1 MQNTP
6 FDLQGKTFL
15 ITGASSGLGRQIC
28 IRISEM
34 NGTVILTARN
44 RERLEETLSVMAGGE
59 HRILTADLTKQED
72 ISAMVKDLPKL
83 NGVVFSTGVSIIKPA
98 GFITEEDYSTMFNT
112 NFQGSLMLSNALIRR
127 KKIVKD
133 QCSLVF
139 ISSISTQYPFVG
151 GALYVST
158 KAAMEGYARILALE
172 LAPKG
177 VRVNCV
183 SPAFVKTQMLDQTA
197 SDFSNEIVQ
206 KIEGR
211 QLLRLGEPD
220 DVAYPVIFFL
230 SDASKWISGTNLILG
245 GG

>member
-44 RERLEETLSVMAGGE
+44 QERLEETLKSMNPGD
-59 HRILTADLTKQED
+59 HKIIPADLTKKED
-72 ISAMVKDLPKL
+72 IDTLVKEIPKL
-83 NGVVFSTGVSIIKPA
+83 NGMVYSTGISVITPA
-98 GFITEEDYSTMFNT
+98 GFITEEDFSKTFST
-112 NFQGSLMLSNALIRR
+112 NFEGLVFLSNAIIRR
-127 KKIVKD
+127 KKIVKNA
-133 QCSLVF
+133 CSFVF
-139 ISSISTQYPFVG
+139 ISSISTQYPFAG
-151 GALYVST
+151 GSLYVSAKT
-158 KAAMEGYARILALE
+158 AMEGFARILAIE

-183 SPAFVKTQMLDQTA
+183 SPAFVKTNMLNQTA
-197 SDFSNEIVQ
+197 DDFSNDVIQ
-206 KIEGR
+206 KIEGK
-211 QLLRLGEPD
+211 QLMGLGEPD

-230 SDASKWISGTNLILG
+230 SDASKWISATNLIIG